1 MMIDPMPRPGRPA
14 DGTCG
19 RYPVADLI
27 QARIDGRISRRDLIR
42 RATRLGIAS
51 PVVGVMLHATSDFA
65 FGAPAPR
72 PSRTRRAYQEA
83 ETVPADAPTKPT
95 GDAQQGSV
103 IVAGTTAEI
112 ETLHPY
118 LTNPLDGGFDV
129 WVGVVD
135 GLLVYDAK
143 QQLQPA
149 LAERFEVSRDGLTYT
164 FELRQGVTFHN
175 GDDFT
180 AQAVVDSWQMIVDP
194 EFGAYNKLG
203 WDKIETI
210 EAPDDHTV
218 VMTTKEVYAPF
229 LSYVGT
235 TGICPSRALAEGV
248 DLFRQEFGRRPIGT
262 GPMKVAEWNVPE
274 QVTLERNDD
283 YWGRAPKL
291 DEVVIRVVPD
301 AGAQLAALAAGEMQ
315 VVGSTGALSATRVDA
330 ALAIEDVAVL
340 EHPSQSW
347 YHLDLKHVDFLR
359 ITKVRQA
366 LDFATPTQEIIDTLL
381 KGRAVPAVADQMPG
395 TWAHNPNI
403 EPRPHDPERAK
414 ELMAEAGLR
423 PGADGVLAGTP
434 PDPRTI
440 DPNALPPATPAATP
454 TAGLIPFEMELWG
467 LAGNAETQQIV
478 EIIAANWN
486 AIGIKTTTKFESP
499 ATIWGTQG
507 YQFSDKMT
515 ACLYP
520 WVNSNDP
527 DDLFYWHSSQIPTSP
542 TGPGYNLPAFFFP
555 YNFQEE
561 IDKLTEDAVAEVDQE
576 QRKEL
581 YWQIQELLHEE
592 VPVIFLYW
600 AKVFPVAA
608 TTVGGFWPSAFNNL
622 LWNVQ
627 DWYLAEGSGVRGPE
641 SGPDAT
647 SSPTPNS

>member
-1 MMIDPMPRPGRPA
+1 MIDLVPRPDRPV
-14 DGTCG
+14 DGACD
-19 RYPVADLI
+19 RDPVGGLI
-27 QARIDGRISRRDLIR
+27 QARIDGRINRRSLIR
-42 RATRLGIAS
+42 RAACLGIAA

-65 FGAPAPR
+65 FGAPMSRPR
-72 PSRTRRAYQEA
+72 PEARTYQEA
-83 ETVPADAPTKPT
+83 ETAPAAAPTKPT
-95 GDAQQGSV
+95 GTAAAGGV

-118 LTNPLDGGFDV
+118 LTNPLDAGFDI

-135 GLLVYDAK
+135 GLLMYDGK

-149 LAERFEVSRDGLTYT
+149 LAESFEISRDGLTYT
-164 FELRQGVTFHN
+164 FQLRQGVTFHN

-180 AQAVVDSWQMIVDP
+180 AQDVIDSWQMIVER

-210 EAPDDHTV
+210 AAPDDHTV

-229 LSYVGT
+229 LSYVGP

-248 DLFRQEFGRRPIGT
+248 DAFRQEFGRRPIGT
-262 GPMKVAEWNVPE
+262 GPMAVAEWNVPE
-274 QVTLERNDD
+274 QITLARNDA

-301 AGAQLAALAAGEMQ
+301 AGAQLAALAAGELH
-315 VVGSTGALSATRVDA
+315 VVGSTGALSAARVDD
-330 ALAIEDVAVL
+330 ALAIANVAVL

-347 YHLDLKHVDFLR
+347 YHLDLKHIDFLR
-359 ITKVRQA
+359 MTKVRQA
-366 LDFATPTQEIIDTLL
+366 LDVATPTQEIIDTLL
-381 KGRAVPAVADQMPG
+381 HGRAVRSVADQMPG
-395 TWAHNPNI
+395 AWAHNPNI
-403 EPRPHDPERAK
+403 QPRPHDPARAK
-414 ELMAEAGLR
+414 KLLAEAGLR
-423 PGADGVLAGTP
+423 PGADGVLAGKP

-440 DPNALPPATPAATP
+440 DPNATPAAMPAATP
-454 TAGLIPFEMELWG
+454 TAGLKPFEMELWG
-467 LAGNAETQQIV
+467 LSGNAETQQIV

-499 ATIWGTQG
+499 ATIWGPQG

-542 TGPGYNLPAFFFP
+542 TGPGYNVPAFFFP

-561 IDKLTEDAVAEVDQE
+561 IDQLTEDALAEMDQE
-576 QRKEL
+576 RRKEL

-592 VPVIFLYW
+592 APVIFLYW

-608 TTVGGFWPSAFNNL
+608 SMVGGFWPSPFNNL

-627 DWYLAEGSGVRGPE
+627 DWYLTEATGDGRQASG
-641 SGPDAT
+641 
-647 SSPTPNS
+647 